1 MNTLFGAI
9 IVALIV
15 YVLGL
20 LIGRM
25 LFGTSENN

>member
-15 YVLGL
+15 YAIGL
-20 LIGRM
+20 FIGSLIWG
-25 LFGTSENN
+25 SSD